1 MAPLSVT
8 ILWSKVSRITKIL
21 LNCSFMTIKAV
32 SFIDAVV
39 QVMLVQPAETDIAEG
54 AGMLLG
60 GICMNI
66 TNGTLERRIS
76 ITVSQIPIN
85 GK

>member
-1 MAPLSVT
+1 
-8 ILWSKVSRITKIL
+8 
-21 LNCSFMTIKAV
+21 MTIKAV

-54 AGMLLG
+54 AGMLPG

-76 ITVSQIPIN
+76 ITVRQIPID
-85 GK
+85 GKGIIIFNALL